1 MAARPF
7 VHCLF
12 VGWVNSIDGA
22 RGLVTRAEDG
32 TAGGREAEMAAEAM
46 VDEAAQAAN
55 RAEAA
60 EAEAV
65 SVCHRAR
72 GPF

>member
-1 MAARPF
+1 
-7 VHCLF
+7 
-12 VGWVNSIDGA
+12 
-22 RGLVTRAEDG
+22 
-32 TAGGREAEMAAEAM
+32 MAAEAM